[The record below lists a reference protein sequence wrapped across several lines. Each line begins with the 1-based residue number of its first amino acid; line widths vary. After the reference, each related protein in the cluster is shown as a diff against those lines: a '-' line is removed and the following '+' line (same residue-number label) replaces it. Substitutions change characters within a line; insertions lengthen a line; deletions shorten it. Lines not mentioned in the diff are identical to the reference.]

1 MPRFA
6 DRRFVAVEEEV
17 VKKVARVAQSSV
29 VHIAEKVISIIEDVK
44 EEVVEQLQDVIADDV
59 PVKVDPPVVAKVQ
72 SQYTQQNNRSNFK
85 SKKK

>member
-29 VHIAEKVISIIEDVK
+29 EHIAEKVIGIIEDVK
-44 EEVVEQLQDVIADDV
+44 EEVVEQLQEVIADDE
-59 PVKVDPPVVAKVQ
+59 PVEVAAPVVNRVQ
-72 SQYTQQNNRSNFK
+72 QQYVKPNNRPNFK
-85 SKKK
+85 GKKK